1 MRSPACCVRRV
12 EDVLGSRF
20 AAHRFGNLSA
30 TLRIAGL
37 LDGLLAHGIAKLCHV
52 FTVQPARPLRDG
64 VHA

>member
-20 AAHRFGNLSA
+20 AAYRFRNLST

-37 LDGLLAHGIAKLCHV
+37 LNGLLAHGLAN
-52 FTVQPARPLRDG
+52 FRNDFAVQPARSLRDRI
-64 VHA
+64 HA